1 METHKLAGRK
11 KAKLLAIV
19 IHLAENTR
27 ALPATKK

>member
-19 IHLAENTR
+19 IHLAEKTNTR
-27 ALPATKK
+27 ATKK